1 MNKTI
6 FISNRLPVTIKR
18 DPDGL
23 KFSESI
29 GGLATG
35 LKSVHEEGKSL
46 WAGWCGLPNEDLKKK
61 DITEISK
68 KLFSEYQSAPV
79 FLTQD
84 DIDEYYYG
92 FCNNT
97 VWPLFHYFTEQIQY
111 DPLYWEAYCRVNKKF
126 FDQIKDL
133 IEDGDRIWVHDYQ
146 LFLLPK
152 MIREAFPKTSIGF
165 FLHIPF
171 PSYELFRLLPWR
183 KELLEGILGSDLIGF
198 HTYDYVRHFFSSVR
212 RLLGYEHNL
221 GYMEVGERLV
231 RADVFPMGIDYKRYH
246 EAQKKQYIQE
256 ETISILEKVRGT
268 QLVLSVDRLD
278 YTKGIPGRIKAFSE
292 FLRNN
297 PEYREKVTMILI
309 VAPSRI
315 EVESYSELL
324 KEIQELVSDTNG
336 EHGTIGWMPVWF
348 FYRSFSFENLT
359 ALYAAAD
366 VMLVTPLRDGM
377 NLVAKE
383 YVAARVDKRGM
394 LVLSETA
401 GAARELGEAVIV
413 NANNIREVAEG
424 IRSALQMNVVEK
436 ISRNTILHK
445 RLSQYDVEF
454 WANDFLNKLL
464 EVKEKQHY
472 NLLQKLTPEKMKKMI
487 SEMNKAEHR
496 LLMLDYD
503 GTLTGFKDKPE
514 DAKPDKELLSLIDKL
529 SSEKRNELVII
540 SGRDHQTMES
550 WFGGLSLNL
559 IAGHGMWHKELNG
572 KWQQSE
578 TLSNDWK
585 NTIRPILD
593 VHTAR
598 TPGSFVEEK
607 DYSLAWH
614 YRRCEPEL
622 AAVRVSELKDV
633 LGDLTSN
640 LNIGLL
646 SGNRVIEIK
655 DTTVNKGR
663 AASMWLNKKNWDF
676 IFSVGD
682 DWTDEDMFMILPK
695 TAWSVKVGGGI
706 SAATYRIE
714 SFKDIRKLLKRMA
727 DS

>member
-1 MNKTI
+1 MSKTI
-6 FISNRLPVTIKR
+6 FISNRLPVTIR
-18 DPDGL
+18 REVDGL

-35 LKSVHEEGKSL
+35 LKSVHEDGNSL

-61 DITEISK
+61 DISEIK
-68 KLFSEYQSAPV
+68 EKLSEYKSIPV
-79 FLTQD
+79 FLTQN
-84 DIDEYYYG
+84 DIDAYYYG

-97 VWPLFHYFTEQIQY
+97 IWPLFHYFTDQIQY
-111 DPLYWEAYCRVNKKF
+111 DPLYWEAYQHVNKKF
-126 FDQIKDL
+126 FNQIKDM
-133 IEDGDRIWVHDYQ
+133 IDDGDRIWVHDYQ

-152 MIREAFPKTSIGF
+152 MIREAFPNTSIGF

-183 KELLEGILGSDLIGF
+183 KELLEGIMGSDLIGF

-231 RADVFPMGIDYKRYH
+231 RADVFPMGIDYKRYN
-246 EAQKKQYIQE
+246 EAHGKLYIQQ
-256 ETISILEKVRGT
+256 ETTSILEKVRGT

-278 YTKGIPGRIKAFSE
+278 YTKGIPERIKAFSE
-292 FLRNN
+292 FLRKN

-309 VAPSRI
+309 VAPSRTQ
-315 EVESYSELL
+315 VDSYSELL
-324 KEIQELVSDTNG
+324 REIQEMVGDTNG
-336 EHGTIGWMPVWF
+336 EHGTIGWVPVWF
-348 FYRSFSFENLT
+348 FYRALSFENLT

-383 YVAARVDKRGM
+383 YVAARADKRGM

-401 GAARELGEAVIV
+401 GAARELVESVIV
-413 NANNIREVAEG
+413 NVHNIQEVADG
-424 IRSALQMNVVEK
+424 IKTALQMNVVEK

-445 RLSQYDVEF
+445 RLSQYNVEF
-454 WANDFLNKLL
+454 WARDFLNKLN
-464 EVKEKQHY
+464 EVEEKQRY
-472 NLLQKLTPEKMKKMI
+472 NLLKKLTPAKMNEMIGHMKK
-487 SEMNKAEHR
+487 AGQR
-496 LLMLDYD
+496 LFMLDYD

-514 DAKPDKELLSLIDKL
+514 DARPDKELLNLLKKL
-529 SSEKRNELVII
+529 SADKNNHLVII
-540 SGRDHQTMES
+540 SGRDHNNMED
-550 WFGGLSLNL
+550 WFGDLSLNL
-559 IAGHGMWHKELNG
+559 IAGHGMWQKELNG
-572 KWQQSE
+572 EWTQSE
-578 TLSNDWK
+578 TLSSDWK

-607 DYSLAWH
+607 DYSLVWH

-633 LGDLTSN
+633 LGDLTGN
-640 LNIGLL
+640 LNIGFL
-646 SGNRVIEIK
+646 SGNMVIEIK

-663 AASMWLNKKNWDF
+663 ATSVWLNKGEWDF
-676 IFSVGD
+676 ILAVGD
-682 DWTDEDMFMILPK
+682 DWTDEDMFMILPE
-695 TAWSVKVGGGI
+695 TAWSIKVGSGI
-706 SAATYRIE
+706 SAASYRVE
-714 SFKDIRKLLKRMA
+714 SHHEVRKLLKKMNF
-727 DS
+727 